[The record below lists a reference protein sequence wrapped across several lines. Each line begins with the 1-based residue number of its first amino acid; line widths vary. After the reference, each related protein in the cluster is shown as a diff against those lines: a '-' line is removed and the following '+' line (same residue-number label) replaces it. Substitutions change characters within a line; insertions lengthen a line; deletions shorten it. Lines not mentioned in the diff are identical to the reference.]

1 MKRSQIS
8 GFTLVELSIV
18 LVIIGLITGGVL
30 VGRDLIF
37 AAQVR
42 QQISQI
48 ESLDVATN
56 TFKLKY
62 NAIPGDIK
70 NASELNLGTAGGPGD
85 NGNGNGQLDVGAGS
99 VLETHRFWHHL
110 SRSNLIN
117 GTYNQ
122 PVPYDPYFGPLPG
135 KDSPAL
141 KLPMIA
147 LDGNGTPSQRNNIG
161 GIVVAY
167 SRMYKDIMDLPFT
180 NAWLMATSSYDT
192 EAIGGY
198 PGVYARSIDFKL
210 DDGAPTSGNIVGV
223 RNASSASCSGGICYA
238 VLDYGPFTSD
248 GDPDNSCID
257 DSVTPS
263 VYVNNMKPAAESC
276 ALIVRAGF

>member
-1 MKRSQIS
+1 MQRSSAS
-8 GFTLVELSIV
+8 GFTLIELSIV

-56 TFKLKY
+56 AFKLKY
-62 NAIPGDIK
+62 NAIPGDIS
-70 NASELNLGTAGGPGD
+70 NAVALNLGTAGDAGD

-122 PVPYDPYFGPLPG
+122 PVPYDPYFGPVPG

-147 LDGNGTPSQRNNIG
+147 LDGFGIPANRSNTG

-167 SRMYKDIMDLPFT
+167 SNMYKDFMDLTFT
-180 NAWLMATSSYDT
+180 NAWFLATSSSDS
-192 EAIGGY
+192 EAVGGY
-198 PGVYARSIDFKL
+198 PGAYARAIDIKS

-263 VYVNNMKPAAESC
+263 VYVNNMKPAVESC
-276 ALIVRAGF
+276 ALLVRAGF

>member
-1 MKRSQIS
+1 MKRSQIT

-42 QQISQI
+42 QQVSQI

-85 NGNGNGQLDVGAGS
+85 NGNGNGVLDISG
-99 VLETHRFWHHL
+99 LFIETHRFWHHL
-110 SRSNLIN
+110 SRSGLIN
-117 GTYNQ
+117 GTYNE
-122 PVPYDPYFGPLPG
+122 VITAAPYFGPVPG
-135 KDSPAL
+135 KDSPPL

-147 LDGNGTPSQRNNIG
+147 LDGFGIPANRSNTG

-167 SRMYKDIMDLPFT
+167 SNMYKDFMDLTFT
-180 NAWLMATSSYDT
+180 NAWFLATSSNDS
-192 EAIGGY
+192 EAVGGY
-198 PGVYARSIDFKL
+198 PGAYARAIDIKT
-210 DDGAPTSGNIVGV
+210 DDGLPTSGNIVGV
-223 RNASSASCSGGICYA
+223 RNVSLSPCFGGTCY
-238 VLDYGPFTSD
+238 VQLDYGPNTSD
-248 GDPDNSCID
+248 GDPDACID

-263 VYVNNMKPAAESC
+263 RYANNSKPIIEGC
-276 ALIVRAGF
+276 ALLVRAGF